1 MKSWKAT
8 TGLETAMTAEC
19 SAGGCAAVMAEERAA
34 GGCRIWYA
42 DWGRSIVTVILMAGL
57 LIKVFFSFGMAP
69 FIQPNADA
77 EMDVHDILADGGFV
91 NGFVSGYKEY
101 VMAYQPVYPEAE
113 IRAGVEACV
122 RYEENDVEVPPV
134 FYRDYEELSGDSIYT
149 RVGSLTEFVVNVEE
163 EGFYHMALEYY
174 PVMGSGADIVRSI
187 LIDGELPYREMSRVK
202 FDCVWRAESEE
213 KKWIVSD
220 CSDSMGYLSEPL
232 TVYLTEGEHRISL
245 LASKEPLLIHQII
258 FRNEKRVQEY
268 VQVKAFW
275 DAVGIKAAKGRTVR
289 IEAENAVSAS
299 SKRLCPAQEG
309 EGTIAAAKQKTGF
322 VGGEE
327 WKETGQWIEWEFNVE
342 EAGYYHILLCD
353 CQNYV
358 KEISVGRKIM
368 IDGSIPFTEMENYH
382 FGYGRDWREDVLSD
396 EEGIPYVFY
405 LKQGHHRIRMEAVPG
420 DVADMIGEVWDNV
433 FRFDQACAQIKDS
446 VGENG
451 GAGEEAGWE
460 ISLINL
466 RNEMVDARMN
476 INNVIGELQEMTG
489 RRSDGVQAL
498 RALRS
503 SLDDILDDG
512 AYSARNAE
520 TFETSLCAFRD
531 WADAAASQPLAIDY
545 IDIVPAI
552 VSVTE
557 KIH

>member
-1 MKSWKAT
+1 MKNWKAM

-19 SAGGCAAVMAEERAA
+19 SAGGCGAVMAEERAA

-57 LIKVFFSFGMAP
+57 LLKVFFFFGMAP
-69 FIQPNADA
+69 FTQPNADA
-77 EMDVHDILADGGFV
+77 EMDVNDILADAGFV
-91 NGFVSGYKEY
+91 NGSVSGYKEY
-101 VMAYQPVYPEAE
+101 VTAYKPVYPEAE

-122 RYEENDVEVPPV
+122 RYVENDVEVPPV
-134 FYRDYEELSGDSIYT
+134 FYRDYEELSGDGIYT
-149 RVGSLTEFVVNVEE
+149 RAGSLTEFVVNADV
-163 EGFYHMALEYY
+163 EGFYHIALEYY
-174 PVMGSGADIVRSI
+174 PVMESGADIVRSI
-187 LIDGELPYREMSRVK
+187 LIDGELPYREMNRVK
-202 FDCVWRAESEE
+202 FDRVWRAETEE

-220 CSDSMGYLSEPL
+220 CSDSMGYLDEPL

-245 LASKEPLLIHQII
+245 FASKEPLLIHQVI
-258 FRNEKRVQEY
+258 FRNEKTAQEY

-275 DAVGIKAAKGRTVR
+275 DAVGIKAAKGQTVR

-299 SKRLCPAQEG
+299 SKQLCPAQEG
-309 EGTIAAAKQKTGF
+309 EGTIAVAKQRTGF
-322 VGGEE
+322 AGGEG
-327 WKETGQWIEWEFNVE
+327 WKEAGQWIEWEFNVE

-368 IDGSIPFTEMENYH
+368 IDGTIPFAEMENYH

-396 EEGIPYVFY
+396 EAGIPYVFY

-433 FRFDQACAQIKDS
+433 FRFDQACGQIKGS
-446 VGENG
+446 ASENG
-451 GAGEEAGWE
+451 GAGEEAGQE
-460 ISLINL
+460 ISLKDL

-520 TFETSLCAFRD
+520 TFETSLRAFRN

-545 IDIVPAI
+545 IDIVPA
-552 VSVTE
+552 TE
-557 KIH
+557 KIR